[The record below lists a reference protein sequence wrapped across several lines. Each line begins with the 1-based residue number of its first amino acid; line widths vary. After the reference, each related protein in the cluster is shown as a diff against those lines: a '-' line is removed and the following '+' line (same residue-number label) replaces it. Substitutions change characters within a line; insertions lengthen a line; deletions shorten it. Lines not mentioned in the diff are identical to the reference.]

1 MVSRAYTRLA
11 FLEPL
16 RHPDF
21 RTLSVVSSINAVGML
36 GGQVALG
43 WFVLDL
49 TDSVFMVG
57 LIIAIRLLPNFFFG
71 VPAGAVADLVDR
83 RRMIQ
88 VLNLLMAIPMVIL
101 GLLIMADQVKIWQ
114 VIALTLVGGMMMPFN
129 QVARASLTFDIT
141 GGSGVVYGLTLMQFA
156 TRVGGLAGSIVIG
169 IVMQRVGMDA
179 AFFLLGLTY
188 GLAALIALLIKSRG
202 QAAPTNTLPAGR
214 LVSEFV
220 KEIRSNRPLLA
231 LTISTGLLEV
241 MGFSHSVLL
250 PNITRDILGMDAEG
264 LGLISG
270 LRHLGGLLAVVLI
283 AGMGDRL
290 KKGLTYQVS
299 IFLFGCL
306 LIILGFTGQVV
317 AVVVVLIGLSALMAL
332 TDVLSQS
339 LMQLVVSNNMRGR
352 AMGSWMVAVGVAP
365 VGHLQVGGV
374 AAVAGMTLALSLNG
388 LGLVILSIGL
398 FALVPSMKKA

>member
-1 MVSRAYTRLA
+1 LVSRAYTRLA

>member
-1 MVSRAYTRLA
+1 LVSRAYTRLA

-388 LGLVILSIGL
+388 FFLSACSL
-398 FALVPSMKKA
+398 WFPA